1 MINNKYLET
10 IINSFSKIKIL
21 ENAINKACKI
31 CINAINRNNKIF
43 FCGNGGSA
51 ADSEHLAAELIGKFL
66 KKRKSLPSIALTAN
80 SSIITSISNDLS
92 FDEIFSRQIDSLAN
106 PGDVLFAISTSGKSN
121 NVINAIKIAKKKKM
135 KIIMLTSIK
144 SNIKDSR
151 FIHTIKVENKRTDR
165 IQEQH
170 IAIGHIICEAIEN
183 SVC

>member
-1 MINNKYLET
+1 MINNKYLEL
-10 IINSFSKIKIL
+10 IINSFSLIKQL
-21 ENAINKACKI
+21 ENEINKACKI
-31 CINAINRNNKIF
+31 CIKAINRKNKIY

-92 FDEIFSRQIDSLAN
+92 FDDIFSRQIESLAN

-121 NVINAIKIAKKKKM
+121 NVMKAIKLAKKKKM
-135 KIIMLTSIK
+135 KIIMLTSKK
-144 SNIKDSR
+144 STIKDR
-151 FIHTIKVENKRTDR
+151 KFILTIKAKKKKKDR
-165 IQEQH
+165 IKEQH